1 MTLIVKLILYVDES
15 LDLET
20 KILLLNASVY
30 LILLSKIFDGPLI
43 EN

>member
-1 MTLIVKLILYVDES
+1 MTLIVKLILYVDDS

-20 KILLLNASVY
+20 ETLLLNASID
-30 LILLSKIFDGPLI
+30 LILLSKNFDGPLI